1 MKTLQTILIILFLGM
16 GQMAAIARPD
26 GFPLTGAA
34 AGDEFGNSVSISG
47 DYAIVGA
54 QGDNSYT
61 GSAYIFVRAGD
72 TWIQQA
78 KLTAS
83 DATGYD
89 YFGNSVSISGDYAIV
104 GANKEDPTGI
114 SNAGSAYIFYRNEG
128 STDNWGQQAKL
139 TASDA
144 ASSNEFGYSVS
155 ISGDAAIVGAY
166 RNSHAGESKAGAAY
180 IFEKPAG
187 GWKNMQET
195 VKLTASTPAEN
206 AYFGYSVSISG
217 DTAIVGANREDSYTG
232 SAYIFEKPGAVWEDM
247 PETATLTAS
256 DKATNDQ
263 FGNSVSI
270 SGDTAIVGA
279 FHDDSSTGSAYIFV
293 RDGTS
298 WSQQAKLTAS
308 DKAANDEFGRSV
320 SINGDYAIV
329 GAPYDDNLG
338 STYSFLRGDSSWI
351 QKEKVTATNPGAGD
365 EFGNSVSISGDY
377 AIVGAYKDDSAYI
390 YHSIEDLSLPVG
402 LSSFTATVSG
412 DDIILE
418 WRTETEVNNLGFAIY
433 RSEQIDGNYTEIAF
447 VKGAGD
453 SVTPIDYQFTDKK
466 EEEGKTYFYYLEY
479 IDTTGEKDRSRIIE
493 AIASPIPKEFRL
505 LQNFPNPFNPDTWLP
520 YELAEDANVTI
531 CIYNI
536 QGKLVRQLNI
546 GVREADSYLSK
557 EKATYWDGKDQFGEF
572 VSSGL
577 YFYTLKAGTF
587 HATRKMVILK

>member
-34 AGDEFGNSVSISG
+34 AGDE
-47 DYAIVGA
+47 
-54 QGDNSYT
+54 
-61 GSAYIFVRAGD
+61 
-72 TWIQQA
+72 
-78 KLTAS
+78 
-83 DATGYD
+83 
-89 YFGNSVSISGDYAIV
+89 FGNSVSISGDYAIV

-247 PETATLTAS
+247 PETAT
-256 DKATNDQ
+256 
-263 FGNSVSI
+263 
-270 SGDTAIVGA
+270 
-279 FHDDSSTGSAYIFV
+279 
-293 RDGTS
+293 
-298 WSQQAKLTAS
+298 LTAS